1 MILIIHFTFTDINPI
16 PTTAL
21 ITNERK
27 FVKMKFGHFYI
38 FGAATGNSSNEKTFD
53 LVKIYGNF
61 ERKSFAKSPFYCCF
75 KYNNGAKKL
84 IKRVTPLVNRKFQS
98 AADMWSYYLACPNT
112 NNLSELNRTLFGDKA
127 VAGGHNNGS
136 QTTPPLKSNDNNTID
151 THTLVEVAVTADNFS
166 CEEKDVSYV
175 KPFHPLI
182 TPGKIAI
189 GTKTAFGSINP
200 EQIIEW
206 METYRYIG
214 VDKVVSYYVKIL
226 NADALKVLKY
236 YESTGFLDLTFYEP
250 AAEGKYTQIQ
260 KFSSCLC
267 VYVCVCVGGG
277 SGWVWEGVW
286 THISSSGSTNG
297 KWT

>member
-1 MILIIHFTFTDINPI
+1 M
-16 PTTAL
+16 
-21 ITNERK
+21 
-27 FVKMKFGHFYI
+27 
-38 FGAATGNSSNEKTFD
+38 
-53 LVKIYGNF
+53 
-61 ERKSFAKSPFYCCF
+61 
-75 KYNNGAKKL
+75 
-84 IKRVTPLVNRKFQS
+84 
-98 AADMWSYYLACPNT
+98 
-112 NNLSELNRTLFGDKA
+112 
-127 VAGGHNNGS
+127 
-136 QTTPPLKSNDNNTID
+136 
-151 THTLVEVAVTADNFS
+151 
-166 CEEKDVSYV
+166 SYV

-267 VYVCVCVGGG
+267 VYVCVRGLWLGVGRGLNPYLFL
-277 SGWVWEGVW
+277 WIHAW
-286 THISSSGSTNG
+286 
-297 KWT
+297 

>member
-1 MILIIHFTFTDINPI
+1 MLYFESE
-16 PTTAL
+16 
-21 ITNERK
+21 NELK
-27 FVKMKFGHFYI
+27 
-38 FGAATGNSSNEKTFD
+38 
-53 LVKIYGNF
+53 L
-61 ERKSFAKSPFYCCF
+61 
-75 KYNNGAKKL
+75 YNLEA
-84 IKRVTPLVNRKFQS
+84 
-98 AADMWSYYLACPNT
+98 
-112 NNLSELNRTLFGDKA
+112 
-127 VAGGHNNGS
+127 
-136 QTTPPLKSNDNNTID
+136 
-151 THTLVEVAVTADNFS
+151 S
-166 CEEKDVSYV
+166 CEETDVTYV

-236 YESTGFLDLTFYEP
+236 YESIGFLDLIFYEP

-267 VYVCVCVGGG
+267 VYVCVP
-277 SGWVWEGVW
+277 GVW
-286 THISSSGSTNG
+286 LGVGRGLNPYLFLWIHA
-297 KWT
+297 W